1 MGVSVDCVPGFGSLG
16 HRKREVLVVEAHR
29 CHDGAVIHKVEDVEL
44 VDALLLDVVVL
55 PDLEVDPLEAGG
67 LSH

>member
-1 MGVSVDCVPGFGSLG
+1 MAVSVDCVPGFGSLG
-16 HRKREVLVVEAHR
+16 HGKRKVLVVEAHR
-29 CHDGAVIHKVEDVEL
+29 CHDEAVIHKVEDVEL